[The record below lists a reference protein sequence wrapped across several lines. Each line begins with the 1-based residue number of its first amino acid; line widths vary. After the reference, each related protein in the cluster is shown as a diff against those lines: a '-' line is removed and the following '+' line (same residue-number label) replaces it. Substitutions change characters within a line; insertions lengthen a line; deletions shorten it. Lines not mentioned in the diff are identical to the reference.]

1 MSRTESREMKSSE
14 LFKFDVRVRERML
27 KKGLISDKELATHLE
42 SLTDRATVC
51 DDVRLDQP
59 ALGRHD
65 PIGVRQRESN
75 GAEGPS
81 GHDDHEDEA

>member
-1 MSRTESREMKSSE
+1 MKSSE

-42 SLTDRATVC
+42 SLTDRATAC

-59 ALGRHD
+59 GLGRHD
-65 PIGVRQRESN
+65 PSGRQRESN
-75 GAEGPS
+75 GAETPT
-81 GHDDHEDEA
+81 GHDDHEDET

>member
-1 MSRTESREMKSSE
+1 MKSSE

-27 KKGLISDKELATHLE
+27 KKGLINDKELATHLE
-42 SLTDRATVC
+42 SLADRATSC

-65 PIGVRQRESN
+65 PAGVRQRSESN
-75 GAEGPS
+75 GAESPS